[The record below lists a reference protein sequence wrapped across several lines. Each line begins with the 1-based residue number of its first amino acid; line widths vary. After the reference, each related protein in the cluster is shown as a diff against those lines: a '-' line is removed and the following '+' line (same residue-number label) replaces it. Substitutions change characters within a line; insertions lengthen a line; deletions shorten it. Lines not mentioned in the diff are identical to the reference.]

1 MEQVERVLLLHS
13 LLTSLVSPSTTL
25 SASPSS
31 SLSTNRLD
39 IKEEGVTSGASGEG
53 VVALRAFRHIG
64 TVCLDHVVGVHVVGH
79 VVGHV
84 VNHVVGHVG
93 VHVVGHVGVCP
104 STQLDGVDNG
114 CAGAVMLPIH
124 RHLFSK
130 NIGDLIIAMKNGQC
144 DDNDDDIT

>member
-1 MEQVERVLLLHS
+1 MHS

-64 TVCLDHVVGVHVVGH
+64 AVCLVHVVGVHVVD
-79 VVGHV
+79 
-84 VNHVVGHVG
+84 
-93 VHVVGHVGVCP
+93 HVVGHVGVCP

-114 CAGAVMLPIH
+114 CAGAVMLPIY

>member
-1 MEQVERVLLLHS
+1 MLLLHS

-39 IKEEGVTSGASGEG
+39 IKEESVTSGASGEG

-64 TVCLDHVVGVHVVGH
+64 TVCLVHVVVHVVDHVVDHVVG
-79 VVGHV
+79 
-84 VNHVVGHVG
+84 
-93 VHVVGHVGVCP
+93 HVVGHVGVCP

-130 NIGDLIIAMKNGQC
+130 NIGDLIIATKNGQC

>member
-1 MEQVERVLLLHS
+1 MLLLHS
-13 LLTSLVSPSTTL
+13 LLTSLLSPSTTL

-31 SLSTNRLD
+31 SLSINRLD

-64 TVCLDHVVGVHVVGH
+64 TVCLDHVVGHVVD
-79 VVGHV
+79 
-84 VNHVVGHVG
+84 
-93 VHVVGHVGVCP
+93 HVGVCP
-104 STQLDGVDNG
+104 STQLNGVDNG

-124 RHLFSK
+124 CHLFSK
-130 NIGDLIIAMKNGQC
+130 NSGDLIIATKNGQC